1 MGHLWPPLFRLL
13 SLFPVTEAPVHLS
26 FTPVDQLVGVE
37 LHKGGLYTLHWDSN
51 LKDLDPESPSLTT
64 RPGLL

>member
-13 SLFPVTEAPVHLS
+13 SVFSVTELRVHLS
-26 FTPVDQLVGVE
+26 FTPVDPLVGVV
-37 LHKGGLYTLHWDSN
+37 LHTGGVYTLHVDSN